1 MNRAEDLGAVEAG
14 KDVSGINVSGL
25 PVSGPEVEVRPS
37 SDGTDLILKQIHGH
51 RQSRKALE
59 LVHSETDLLAAQ
71 LTEDPEMTTFQ
82 VPNVGAI
89 EASASRLQKALTRN
103 SNREALVW
111 FGVDSAHLSA
121 ALGDRL
127 IVRRDTLESEYVC
140 KECKGKGHTDE
151 VCALC
156 DGKQQKEGQL
166 CKNCLV
172 LGFEAEKP
180 HPAGFTKCVACS
192 GAGWRNGIIIPEVAQ
207 GKPVTGVVVSIGP
220 DTKLL
225 KLGDRV
231 LHSKYA
237 GHTLEMKNETYT
249 YMREH
254 EVISLLRDL

>member
-1 MNRAEDLGAVEAG
+1 MNRAEELGQVEAG

-25 PVSGPEVEVRPS
+25 PVAGPEVEVRPS
-37 SDGTDLILKQIHGH
+37 SDGTDLILKQINGH

-111 FGVDSAHLSA
+111 FGVDSSHLSA

-127 IVRRDTLESEYVC
+127 IVRRDSLESEYIC
-140 KECKGKGHTDE
+140 SDCKGKGHTDE
-151 VCALC
+151 VCKLC
-156 DGKQQKEGQL
+156 DGKQQKEGIL
-166 CKNCLV
+166 CKECQIIGWDSEKVRPSGFSRCLSCR
-172 LGFEAEKP
+172 G
-180 HPAGFTKCVACS
+180 S
-192 GAGWRNGIIIPEVAQ
+192 GWKNGIIIPEVAQ

-231 LHSKYA
+231 LHSRFS

-254 EVISLLRDL
+254 EVISLLRDM